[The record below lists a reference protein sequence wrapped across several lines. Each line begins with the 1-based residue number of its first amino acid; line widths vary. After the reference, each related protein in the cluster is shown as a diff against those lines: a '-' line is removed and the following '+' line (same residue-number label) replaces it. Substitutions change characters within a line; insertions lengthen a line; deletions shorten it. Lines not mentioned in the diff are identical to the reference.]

1 MFSERNEK
9 ELMGNVPAQC
19 PGIAFTDMKP
29 REGSAG
35 TFVYQGVLDEK
46 VVAVK
51 QVSEINSMLFDR
63 EGEILS
69 SLAHP
74 NIVAIGRRP
83 HFHDRNGER
92 IGCLVMPWFKDT
104 MEELIGPALKVD
116 ETLTQL
122 IIPLA
127 EVLSY
132 AHSRNKTHRD
142 LKPSNILLGEHGEP
156 IIADWGVGKDY
167 RETKG
172 ATVGVW
178 SSKGYTPSKP
188 GDGYQLDVYCFGVIA
203 VELLAGQKSIQEFKR
218 IELLNELNISE
229 NLREIL
235 AKCLESDPKFRF
247 RRMVEVSTSLIEQIS
262 LDGRSKSD
270 RVLEIELSSFDLV
283 KEVSKL
289 LKCKIDEVNSKV
301 DELLSSQRI
310 YSRNLDRPISSII
323 EDSFT
328 LDDFWLV
335 AETFELRV
343 ECQPFT
349 GKITA
354 LEFRETELV
363 QDLPLQ
369 KPPFFSWRVGSNAN
383 PLQRQNYILLRQ
395 SREKWDKEGSQD
407 QSGRLKSG
415 EEARLIEEWNR
426 TLNVL
431 EMIKRG
437 KGLGIKYS
445 TESEDLVGGFKTLRL
460 QTNFEEN
467 LEGTSWASANRPDI
481 VLTILNHKG
490 FQVVV
495 RAQGRKIRQLPNSG
509 ELIPSLDSGTKV
521 ALARKREALTALGE
535 GKTANPK
542 LGQILSLNYIEPKP
556 RPVEIDKWF
565 SLNFDQS
572 KKHAIS
578 LALGSENIALIQ
590 GPPGTGKTEF
600 IAELIQQILAEKPS
614 ASILLVSQTH
624 VALDNALD
632 RLTKKSK
639 DVKIARLGK
648 SDNQSISTQSQLW
661 LPEQQLKKW
670 ATNLEKSSNAFL
682 IKYGM
687 KHNLEAHHS
696 AGLVAL
702 HKIAEIYETLGAE
715 TKSGLKGELNED
727 DFSENSKP
735 LKIMLGNLR
744 MNFSNQLP
752 EYDFPQ
758 TLEEARRI
766 IEQILGYMKVGRS
779 YRDLLKVQAR
789 WITKLQASGE
799 VERLFL
805 RSRSVL
811 AGTCVGFLSNP
822 LVREFEYDVCIIDEA
837 SRATS
842 TEMLV
847 PFSKARKIVL
857 VGDTRQLGPSNI
869 EFVNQ
874 EALLADHGLSLN
886 QLNNNVFR
894 TLNSKLPLHS
904 ITSLNRQYR
913 MLNPIGS
920 MISDVFYD
928 GAIKSEGPEPFS
940 SNLIPSKPMF
950 TPIRWLD
957 TSQLKNVNHE
967 EPKPGLVHNIAEANI
982 VVKEIVKLDSDLLTE
997 IGARETHLTLM
1008 VITPYRAQV
1017 SLIEGLLKNIKFRK
1031 VLPEVLT
1038 IDSVQGR
1045 EADIV
1050 FYSAVRSSDKPK
1062 KVGFLTPERF
1072 NVALSRGRQTLT
1084 IVGNFEF
1091 WNLGESKMSE
1101 ICKYVNELES
1111 TEFIKVQLHDS

>member
-1 MFSERNEK
+1 
-9 ELMGNVPAQC
+9 MGHLPAQC
-19 PGIAFTDMKP
+19 PGIAFTYVKP
-29 REGSAG
+29 RAGSAG
-35 TFVYQGVLDEK
+35 TFVYQGVLDGK

-51 QVSEINSMLFDR
+51 QVSELNSKLFDR

-74 NIVAIGRRP
+74 NIVAIARRP
-83 HFHDRNGER
+83 HFHQQNGER
-92 IGCLVMPWFKDT
+92 IGCLVMPWFENT
-104 MEELIGPALKVD
+104 IEELIGPALQVE

-122 IIPLA
+122 ILPLA

-167 RETKG
+167 RESKG

-203 VELLAGQKSIQEFKR
+203 VELLAGQKSLQEFKR
-218 IELLNELNISE
+218 IELLSELNISE
-229 NLREIL
+229 NLKEIL

-247 RRMVEVSTSLIEQIS
+247 RRMVEVSNSLVEQIS

-270 RVLEIELSSFDLV
+270 RILELELSNFDLI

-310 YSRNLDRPISSII
+310 YSRNLNRPLSSTI

-349 GKITA
+349 GKMMV
-354 LEFRETELV
+354 LEFRETELI

-369 KPPFFSWRVGSNAN
+369 KPPFFSWRVGANAN

-407 QSGRLKSG
+407 QSGRLKNG
-415 EEARLIEEWNR
+415 EEARLIDEWNR
-426 TLNVL
+426 TLDVL
-431 EMIKRG
+431 ELIKRG
-437 KGLGIKYS
+437 KGLGIQYS
-445 TESEDLVGGFKTLRL
+445 TESEDSVGGFKTLRL
-460 QTNFEEN
+460 QTNFEES
-467 LEGTSWASANRPDI
+467 LEGTSWACSNRPDI
-481 VLTILNHKG
+481 VLTVLNHKG
-490 FQVVV
+490 FQIVV
-495 RAQGRKIRQLPNSG
+495 RAQGRKIKQLPKSG
-509 ELIPSLDSGTKV
+509 EIIPALDSGTKV
-521 ALARKREALTALGE
+521 ALARKRDALTALSE
-535 GKTANPK
+535 GTTANPK
-542 LGQILSLNYIEPKP
+542 LGKILSLNYVEPKP
-556 RPVEIDKWF
+556 RPVEIEKWF
-565 SLNFDQS
+565 SSNFDQS
-572 KKHAIS
+572 KKKAIG

-614 ASILLVSQTH
+614 ATILLVSQTH

-639 DVKIARLGK
+639 DVRIARIGK
-648 SDNQSISTQSQLW
+648 SDNQSISAQSQLW
-661 LPEQQLKKW
+661 LPEQQLKNW
-670 ATNLEKSSNAFL
+670 AANLEKNSNAFL

-687 KHNLEAHHS
+687 KHNLEAHHA

-702 HKIAEIYETLGAE
+702 HKIVEIYEMLGAE
-715 TKSGLKGELNED
+715 TGNGPEEQTNED
-727 DFSENSKP
+727 DVPELSKP
-735 LKIMLGNLR
+735 LNIMLGNLR
-744 MNFSNQLP
+744 VNFSNQLP

-758 TLEEARRI
+758 TLKEAKRI
-766 IEQILGYMKVGRS
+766 IDQILGYMKVGRS

-869 EFVNQ
+869 EFLNQ
-874 EALLADHGLSLN
+874 EKLLLEHDLSLN

-894 TLNSKLPLHS
+894 TLNSTLPRHS

-928 GAIKSEGPEPFS
+928 GAIKSEGPEPFRAK
-940 SNLIPSKPMF
+940 LTPSKPVF
-950 TPIRWLD
+950 TPIRWID

-982 VVKEIVKLDSDLLTE
+982 VVKEILQLESDLISE
-997 IGARETHLTLM
+997 IGASEKPLTLM
-1008 VITPYRAQV
+1008 VIAPYRAQV
-1017 SLIEGLLKNIKFRK
+1017 SLIEGLLKDVKFRK
-1031 VLPEVLT
+1031 VSPEVLT

-1062 KVGFLTPERF
+1062 KIGFLTPERF

-1091 WNLGESKMSE
+1091 WSLGDSKMSE
-1101 ICKYVNELES
+1101 ICKYVNELE
-1111 TEFIKVQLHDS
+1111 TTQFVKVQLHDS